1 MNPKPL
7 TRVLMILV
15 LVSLACNLP
24 LAEFLATPT
33 PLPSS
38 TPTDTP
44 TPLPTLTPTATAT
57 NTPSPTPTQTFT
69 PTVTPTDTPTPTP
82 APTTSPLK
90 IALFEEIWKTV
101 RDKYVYEDFN
111 GVDWMAVY
119 QEFFDRLSL
128 GVSPKGFY
136 AAMREMIGRLN
147 DEHSVY
153 FSPSEVEEQLA
164 IYEGEKSY
172 VGIGVFT
179 VPVIEKRYLTV
190 ILPFRD
196 SPAAK
201 AGVQAHDRILAVNGE
216 ALFDEEGNLKDL
228 LSGSVGT
235 YVTLT
240 VQTPGQ
246 EPRFVTVRRE
256 RLNASIPVPY
266 EVLFTPAGKRIG
278 YLLVVSLSDSNI
290 DERVGKA
297 LKKMTAEA
305 PLDGLILDLRVNQG
319 GEYTTASNVLSYFTS
334 GKVGYFVNRYG
345 KKRAWSIGAKNVGG
359 SQSIPLVVL
368 VGDYTVS
375 FGEVVAGVLQDRGRA
390 YVIGEV
396 TEGNVELL
404 WGFPF
409 RDGSVLF
416 LAHERFVPAF
426 HPEQDWE
433 ASGIVPDL
441 IVPTDW
447 DEITLTQD
455 LALEVA
461 FVYFDTH

>member
-1 MNPKPL
+1 
-7 TRVLMILV
+7 
-15 LVSLACNLP
+15 
-24 LAEFLATPT
+24 
-33 PLPSS
+33 
-38 TPTDTP
+38 
-44 TPLPTLTPTATAT
+44 
-57 NTPSPTPTQTFT
+57 
-69 PTVTPTDTPTPTP
+69 
-82 APTTSPLK
+82 
-90 IALFEEIWKTV
+90 V

-111 GVDWMAVY
+111 GVDWLAVY

-164 IYEGEKSY
+164 IYEGEKNY

-179 VPVIEKRYLTV
+179 VPVLEKRYLTV

-201 AGVQAHDRILAVNGE
+201 AGIQAHDRILAVNGE
-216 ALFDEEGNLKDL
+216 ALFDEDGTLKDL
-228 LSGSVGT
+228 LSGSEGT

-278 YLLVVSLSDSNI
+278 YLLVVSFTDNHI

-297 LKKMTAEA
+297 LKKMTDEA

-334 GKVGYFVNRYG
+334 GKLGYFVNRYG
-345 KKRAWSIGAKNVGG
+345 KKRAWSVSAKNVGG
-359 SQSIPLVVL
+359 SQSLPLVVL
-368 VGDYTVS
+368 VGNYTVS
-375 FGEVVAGVLQDRGRA
+375 FGEVIAGVLQDR
-390 YVIGEV
+390 
-396 TEGNVELL
+396 
-404 WGFPF
+404 
-409 RDGSVLF
+409 
-416 LAHERFVPAF
+416 
-426 HPEQDWE
+426 
-433 ASGIVPDL
+433 
-441 IVPTDW
+441 
-447 DEITLTQD
+447 
-455 LALEVA
+455 
-461 FVYFDTH
+461 